1 MFLAGD
7 GGDEGALAAAHVADD
22 AHQLARPHAAADVL
36 QHDALRR
43 QAVAVVVHA
52 RRRRRQ
58 RPVVGAAGLIS
69 HDDIVSLVY
78 WLLIRVLLRACEQ
91 NASQERENN

>member
-1 MFLAGD
+1 MAGSVTDSPVFLAGD

-22 AHQLARPHAAADVL
+22 AHQLARPHAAAHVL

-43 QAVAVVVHA
+43 QTVAVVVHIRR

-58 RPVVGAAGLIS
+58 RPVVGTAGLKS
-69 HDDIVSLVY
+69 FVNSSFRFRGGRSY
-78 WLLIRVLLRACEQ
+78 
-91 NASQERENN
+91 

>member
-52 RRRRRQ
+52 RRRRRRQ

-69 HDDIVSLVY
+69 HDIVSLVY